1 MLITLKLAQ
10 NNTFILRHILWA
22 STLLVSVNSQAALLN
37 APLNGSFTMNLDRDA
52 LAPYYGYQLSSYWN
66 TADSDY
72 TNPLN
77 TGNNLV
83 SHVNNTEIS
92 ALNQVFDLTAI
103 GTNPTGQVGQRF
115 VKATSADFTLN
126 TETLAGTP
134 NAQIGMTGVQGFYAP
149 LWPPNGGGVVNGDF
163 SLIYKNPLDRQ
174 TTWLESGVVGS
185 STGWTLLN
193 NIFFTMPVY
202 DLSNLSVVFSDAD
215 NWRLSGDLLMSPEN
229 GGMLQGAMLN
239 DVGDFCLGVGSYTG
253 CGQITAV
260 PIPSVAWLAFG
271 ILLGLFGV
279 NRQKKLP
286 L

>member
-1 MLITLKLAQ
+1 MLIIIKAIRNNKGSLA
-10 NNTFILRHILWA
+10 NFLSA
-22 STLLVSVNSQAALLN
+22 SLLMLSVNAQATLLT

-52 LAPYYGYQLSSYWN
+52 LAPYYGYQLSTYWN
-66 TADSDY
+66 TVESDY

-83 SHVNNTEIS
+83 SHISNIEIS
-92 ALNQVFDLTAI
+92 AINQVFDLTAI

-126 TETLAGTP
+126 SETLIGTP
-134 NAQIGMTGVQGFYAP
+134 NTQIGMTGVQGFYAP

-174 TTWLESGVVGS
+174 ATWLESGVVGS

-239 DVGDFCLGVGSYTG
+239 DVGDFCLGVGSYAG

-260 PIPSVAWLAFG
+260 PIPSVAWLTFG
-271 ILLGLFGV
+271 ILLSLFGV
-279 NRQKKLP
+279 NRHKKL
-286 L
+286 LF

>member
-1 MLITLKLAQ
+1 MLITLKSAKNYKSLLS
-10 NNTFILRHILWA
+10 NFLVA
-22 STLLVSVNSQAALLN
+22 STLLVSVNSQATLLN
-37 APLNGSFTMNLDRDA
+37 APLNGSFTMNLDRVA
-52 LAPYYGYQLSSYWN
+52 LAPYYGYQLSNYWN

-126 TETLAGTP
+126 TETLVGTP

-174 TTWLESGVVGS
+174 ATWLESGVVGT

-202 DLSNLSVVFSDAD
+202 DLSNLSVVFTDAN
-215 NWRLSGDLLMSPEN
+215 NWSLSGDLLMSPEN
-229 GGMLQGAMLN
+229 GGMLQGAVLN
-239 DVGDFCLGVGSYTG
+239 DVGDFCLGVGSYAG

-260 PIPSVAWLAFG
+260 PIPGVAWLTLG
-271 ILLGLFGV
+271 ILLNLFRI
-279 NRQKKLP
+279 NRYKKL
-286 L
+286 LL